1 MYCSNCGTQLA
12 DDAKFCTNCGARQTP
27 PGRTEDPEAQRS
39 SDNGQTVTGRTG
51 ASRQTDSLSG
61 GYGQAGPAAGQN
73 GNAGTQDNA
82 ASGQNTAGRS
92 RQPHSEQYQSG
103 VQPPRPAQSARQQ
116 YDAPVGQPSQNGV
129 RPKGVSLQTYPMVFD
144 ILYGID
150 LILTL
155 IGMRSF
161 GGAGALSVL
170 SVILGIAML
179 VIVILD
185 LVYLSNIGIRGGW
198 KWSVLIYP
206 LYLFLRAQKTDGD
219 KKWAIINL
227 IEFVIGIILAIVSV
241 TAAIRALT
249 YYAYYF

>member
-1 MYCSNCGTQLA
+1 
-12 DDAKFCTNCGARQTP
+12 
-27 PGRTEDPEAQRS
+27 
-39 SDNGQTVTGRTG
+39 
-51 ASRQTDSLSG
+51 
-61 GYGQAGPAAGQN
+61 
-73 GNAGTQDNA
+73 
-82 ASGQNTAGRS
+82 
-92 RQPHSEQYQSG
+92 
-103 VQPPRPAQSARQQ
+103 
-116 YDAPVGQPSQNGV
+116 
-129 RPKGVSLQTYPMVFD
+129 
-144 ILYGID
+144 
-150 LILTL
+150 
-155 IGMRSF
+155 MRSF